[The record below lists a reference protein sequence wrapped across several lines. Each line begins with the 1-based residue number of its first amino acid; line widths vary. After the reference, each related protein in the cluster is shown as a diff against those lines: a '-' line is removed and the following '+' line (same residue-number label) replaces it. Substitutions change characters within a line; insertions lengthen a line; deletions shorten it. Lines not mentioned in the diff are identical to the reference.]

1 MEENTINS
9 SVEDENEG
17 EDTDTEDT
25 DTEDDTATNTT
36 SDTSDAFNNVD
47 KKDAESRFSMYALDK
62 YATAF
67 DAPSGSNV
75 IGTAKCRMHHARQIL

>member
-1 MEENTINS
+1 MEENTING

-25 DTEDDTATNTT
+25 DTEDGAVTNTAT
-36 SDTSDAFNNVD
+36 DTSDAFNNVD

-62 YATAF
+62 YSRPIFNTIHICCF
-67 DAPSGSNV
+67 
-75 IGTAKCRMHHARQIL
+75 K